1 MSDPADRAPADGAP
15 DDRPSDDR
23 ASQRSSRRAR
33 QRADFDATVADI
45 EAQVRATNAKIEA
58 QVRAT
63 NAIIEERTGRNLVAA
78 IAIGIV
84 FGGAFIASLIFLT
97 WIFMIFAAV
106 IMVFLAL
113 ELTSAFR
120 ASGRNVPR
128 IASAI
133 SAAGVIVATFYWH
146 SRGQWLILLAGMGLV
161 TIWRLI
167 EATIPSRRKPV
178 GELGID
184 ILAGLFIQAY
194 AIFLGSFTV
203 LMASNQDSHLWVLGV
218 LIVVVSTDTGA
229 YATGLLIGKHKMA
242 PRISPKKTWE
252 GFGGSIVA
260 AQIASFLVGWL
271 LLYISVLDGVI
282 FGLAIAL
289 TATIGDLVESL
300 IKRDL
305 GIKDI
310 SNWLPGHG
318 GFLDRLDS
326 VLPSAAVAYALFLI
340 FHGAG

>member
-1 MSDPADRAPADGAP
+1 MTE
-15 DDRPSDDR
+15 PSAKTPR
-23 ASQRSSRRAR
+23 QTRREK

-63 NAIIEERTGRNLVAA
+63 NAAIEARTGRNLIAA
-78 IAIGIV
+78 IALGAV
-84 FGGAFIASLIFLT
+84 FGAVIIAGLIIFS
-97 WIFMIFAAV
+97 WIFAILAAV
-106 IMVFLAL
+106 LMTLLTL

-128 IASAI
+128 VASAI
-133 SAAGVIVATFYWH
+133 AAVGVVAASYFWH
-146 SRGQWLILLAGMGLV
+146 SEGQWLILLAGMALV
-161 TIWRLI
+161 TLWRLV
-167 EATIPSRRKPV
+167 EATIPSRRKPAR
-178 GELGID
+178 ELVID
-184 ILAGLFIQAY
+184 LFAGLFIQAY
-194 AIFLGSFTV
+194 AVFLGSFTAV
-203 LMASNQDSHLWVLGV
+203 LVALPDGAWWVLSM

-229 YATGLLIGKHKMA
+229 YISGLLLGRHKMA

-252 GFGGSIVA
+252 GFAGSIVA
-260 AQIASFLVGWL
+260 ALIGSGLACWL
-271 LLYISVLDGVI
+271 LLRIPLDDGLVWKALVFGVA
-282 FGLAIAL
+282 LAL
-289 TATIGDLVESL
+289 SATLGDLMESL

-326 VLPSAAVAYALFLI
+326 VLPSAAVAYTLFLI
-340 FHGAG
+340 FHGAK

>member
-1 MSDPADRAPADGAP
+1 MTEPGETPTP
-15 DDRPSDDR
+15 R
-23 ASQRSSRRAR
+23 ASKRAR
-33 QRADFDATVADI
+33 QRAEFDATVADI

-63 NAIIEERTGRNLVAA
+63 NAKIEERTGRNLVAA

-84 FGGAFIASLIFLT
+84 FGAAFISSLIFLT
-97 WIFMIFAAV
+97 WIFMIFAGV
-106 IMVFLAL
+106 LMVFLAL
-113 ELTSAFR
+113 ELTAAFR

-128 IASAI
+128 IPSAI
-133 SAAGVIVATFYWH
+133 AAAGVIVATFYWQTK
-146 SRGQWLILLAGMGLV
+146 GQWLILLAGMGFI
-161 TIWRLI
+161 TIWRLV
-167 EATIPSRRKPV
+167 EAAIPSRRKPA
-178 GELGID
+178 GQLGID
-184 ILAGLFIQAY
+184 LLAGLFIQAY

-203 LMASNQDSHLWVLGV
+203 LLASEPRGNLWVLAL

-229 YATGLLIGKHKMA
+229 YVTGLLLGKHKMA

-271 LLYISVLDGVI
+271 LLDISVLDRII
-282 FGLAIAL
+282 FGLALAL
-289 TATIGDLVESL
+289 TATLGDLVESL

-326 VLPSAAVAYALFLI
+326 VLPSAAVAFALFLI
-340 FHGAG
+340 FNAAG

>member
-1 MSDPADRAPADGAP
+1 MTEPGETPTP
-15 DDRPSDDR
+15 R
-23 ASQRSSRRAR
+23 ASKRAR

-45 EAQVRATNAKIEA
+45 EAQVRATNARIEA
-58 QVRAT
+58 QFRET
-63 NAIIEERTGRNLVAA
+63 NAKIEERTGRNLVAA
-78 IAIGIV
+78 VAIGVV
-84 FGGAFIASLIFLT
+84 FGAAFISSLIFQT
-97 WIFMIFAAV
+97 WIFMIFAA
-106 IMVFLAL
+106 ILMTFLAF
-113 ELTSAFR
+113 ELTAAFR

-128 IASAI
+128 VASGIAA
-133 SAAGVIVATFYWH
+133 VATIAGAFYWGDK
-146 SRGQWLILLAGMGLV
+146 GQWLVLLAGMGLV
-161 TIWRLI
+161 TVWRLI
-167 EATIPSRRKPV
+167 EALIPSRRKRA
-178 GELGID
+178 GELIAD
-184 ILAGLFIQAY
+184 LLAGLFIQGY

-203 LMASNQDSHLWVLGV
+203 LLAAQNNGWRWVLSL

-229 YATGLLIGKHKMA
+229 YATGLLLGKHKMA

-252 GFGGSIVA
+252 GFGGSIIA

-271 LLYISVLDGVI
+271 LLFNLPIIDRVI
-282 FGLAIAL
+282 FGLALAL
-289 TATIGDLVESL
+289 AATIGDLVESL

-340 FHGAG
+340 FHGAR

>member
-1 MSDPADRAPADGAP
+1 MSEPFERTP
-15 DDRPSDDR
+15 RQSK
-23 ASQRSSRRAR
+23 RAR

-63 NAIIEERTGRNLVAA
+63 NARIEERTGRNLVAA
-78 IAIGIV
+78 VAIGVV
-84 FGGAFIASLIFLT
+84 FGAAFISSLIFFT
-97 WIFMIFAAV
+97 WIFMIFAA
-106 IMVFLAL
+106 ILMVFLAL

-128 IASAI
+128 VASGI
-133 SAAGVIVATFYWH
+133 SAAAVIAAAFYWH
-146 SRGQWLILLAGMGLV
+146 SEGQWLVLLAGMGLV
-161 TIWRLI
+161 TLWRLV
-167 EATIPSRRKPV
+167 EAIVPGRRKPAR
-178 GELGID
+178 ELGTD
-184 ILAGLFIQAY
+184 LLAGLFIQAY
-194 AIFLGSFTV
+194 AVFLGSFTA
-203 LMASNQDSHLWVLGV
+203 LLAARSEGQWWVLSL
-218 LIVVVSTDTGA
+218 LIIVVSTDTGA
-229 YATGLLIGKHKMA
+229 YVSGLLLGRHKMA

-252 GFGGSIVA
+252 GFGGSIIA
-260 AQIASFLVGWL
+260 ALIASELVSWL
-271 LLYISVLDGVI
+271 LLHISFVDGLILGVA
-282 FGLAIAL
+282 LAL
-289 TATIGDLVESL
+289 SATLGDLMESL

-326 VLPSAAVAYALFLI
+326 VLPSAAVAYTLFLI

>member
-1 MSDPADRAPADGAP
+1 MAEPGESPTP
-15 DDRPSDDR
+15 R
-23 ASQRSSRRAR
+23 ASKRAR
-33 QRADFDATVADI
+33 QRAEFDATVADI

-78 IAIGIV
+78 VAIGIV
-84 FGGAFIASLIFLT
+84 FGAAFIFSLILLK
-97 WIFMIFAAV
+97 WIFMIFAAAL
-106 IMVFLAL
+106 MVFLAL
-113 ELTSAFR
+113 ELTAAFR

-128 IASAI
+128 IPSAI
-133 SAAGVIVATFYWH
+133 AAAGVIVASFYWH
-146 SRGQWLILLAGMGLV
+146 SKGQWLILLAGMGFITL
-161 TIWRLI
+161 WRLV
-167 EATIPSRRKPV
+167 EAAIPSRRKS
-178 GELGID
+178 GAALGID
-184 ILAGLFIQAY
+184 LLAGLFIQAY

-203 LMASNQDSHLWVLGV
+203 LLASYNNGQWWVLSL

-229 YATGLLIGKHKMA
+229 YATGLLLGKHRMA

-252 GFGGSIVA
+252 GFGGSLVA

-271 LLYISVLDGVI
+271 LLHISVLDGVL

-289 TATIGDLVESL
+289 TATVGDLVESL

-340 FHGAG
+340 FNGAR

>member
-1 MSDPADRAPADGAP
+1 MSDLGES
-15 DDRPSDDR
+15 PSPR
-23 ASQRSSRRAR
+23 ESKRAR

-45 EAQVRATNAKIEA
+45 EAQVRATNARIEA

-63 NAIIEERTGRNLVAA
+63 NARIEERTGRNLVAA

-84 FGGAFIASLIFLT
+84 FGGAFVFSLILLN

-106 IMVFLAL
+106 LMIFLAL
-113 ELTSAFR
+113 ELTAAFR

-133 SAAGVIVATFYWH
+133 AAAGTIAASFYWH
-146 SRGQWLILLAGMGLV
+146 DRGQWLILLAGMGLV
-161 TIWRLI
+161 TVWRLA
-167 EATIPSRRKPV
+167 EATIPSRRKPAS
-178 GELGID
+178 ELGID

-203 LMASNQDSHLWVLGV
+203 LLASYNNGQWWVLGL

-229 YATGLLIGKHKMA
+229 YVSGLLLGRHKMA

-252 GFGGSIVA
+252 GFAGSLVA
-260 AQIASFLVGWL
+260 AQIASFLVSWL
-271 LLYISVLDGVI
+271 LLHISVLDGVI
-282 FGLAIAL
+282 FGLALAL
-289 TATIGDLVESL
+289 TATLGDLMESL

-340 FHGAG
+340 FHGAR